1 MTKRPH
7 TLSIAGDD
15 NSEDRQ
21 MGPEQSL
28 IFHLIADPIAQFAM
42 IVLMLVI
49 ARFLVRGRPTHR
61 FLVHIAFFAVL
72 TVLLVGHDVAPWT
85 TGIVDEDLTHRMFI
99 GVAKATWW
107 AGGAMVLASS
117 VRVYLV
123 FERKPRE
130 GRLLQDL
137 LVAVIYLGAV
147 LSIVAFVFDLPVR
160 TLIATSGVF
169 AIVLGLA
176 LQSTLND
183 VFSGIALNL
192 GRPYA
197 VGDWIEVEG
206 GVRGQVVET
215 NWRSTHLLSDTN
227 DLVVVPNSALAK
239 ATLTNLTGA
248 DSVHGSK
255 IIIRAMPTRSPAVI
269 EETMRTVLLSANSI
283 LKTPPPSV
291 SITGLD
297 GSSVE
302 IELSFKVAS
311 LGQTGAAKNEI
322 FDLVYR
328 HTKAAG
334 IQLSAPAN
342 ALAEPYFSDA
352 TSKHPGTPW
361 RLLTSI
367 PLFSALTEDE
377 METVANSMKRLTFKK
392 GVVIAPQDASMTS
405 LMIIRSGVVAIE
417 KDDGAGRKELTRL
430 APGDLFGERGV
441 LMGAPE
447 PAAMRA
453 LTLVVVYEISKDH
466 LASVMHDRP
475 ALVEELS
482 QLLAKRVETEEHLR
496 ADTEI
501 VSGAR
506 PVSLAAR
513 IRHLFSVPTH

>member
-1 MTKRPH
+1 MEPDLVIRF
-7 TLSIAGDD
+7 A
-15 NSEDRQ
+15 
-21 MGPEQSL
+21 
-28 IFHLIADPIAQFAM
+28 ADPITQVAAL
-42 IVLMLVI
+42 VLSLLF
-49 ARFLVRGRPTHR
+49 ARFFARGNPTAR
-61 FLVHIAFFAVL
+61 FLVHIAFFVIL
-72 TVLLVGHDVAPWT
+72 TILLVGHDVAPWT
-85 TGIVDEDLTHRMFI
+85 SGVIDEDLTHRTFI
-99 GVAKATWW
+99 GIAKAIWW

-117 VRVYLV
+117 VRVYLI

-137 LVAVIYLGAV
+137 LVAVIYLGAA
-147 LSIVAFVFDLPVR
+147 LSIIAFVFDLPVR

-192 GRPYA
+192 GRPYS

-215 NWRSTHLLSDTN
+215 NWRSTHLLNDTN
-227 DLVVVPNSALAK
+227 DLVIVPNSALAK
-239 ATLTNLTGA
+239 ATLTNLTGHDA
-248 DSVHGSK
+248 VHGSK
-255 IIIRAMPTRSPAVI
+255 VVIRALPTRSPAVI

-283 LKTPPPSV
+283 LKSPPPSV

-297 GSSVE
+297 GSAVE
-302 IELSFKVAS
+302 IELSFKVSS
-311 LGQTGAAKNEI
+311 LGQTGVAKNEI

-328 HTKAAG
+328 HARAAG
-334 IQLSAPAN
+334 IQLSTAPN
-342 ALAEPYFSDA
+342 AAQELPSTDVA
-352 TSKHPGTPW
+352 SKHPGTPW

-377 METVANSMKRLTFKK
+377 METVANSMERLTFKK

-405 LMIIRSGVVAIE
+405 LMIVRSGVVAIE
-417 KDDGAGRKELTRL
+417 RDSDHGHEELTRL

-447 PAAMRA
+447 PATMRA
-453 LTLVVVYEISKDH
+453 LTFVVVYEISKEH
-466 LASVMHDRP
+466 LASVMRDRP

-496 ADTEI
+496 SDHQSDA
-501 VSGAR
+501 GR
-506 PVSLAAR
+506 HPVSLAAR
-513 IRHLFSVPTH
+513 IRHLFGVPLGT